1 MRCIRYC
8 VLIALLISPPCLAQR
23 KVALEISHV
32 GNDPGGGTVVAE
44 LREALRLFESP
55 PEAQPN
61 KVEAV
66 ERYGI
71 RLTSG
76 VSSPRIKLQL
86 LTTAME
92 SGAQT
97 AVAINVTYDSL
108 EMPLAGAFIRG
119 MFEMCGRDET
129 SACAKRILLKTAT
142 AVDWFR
148 DNWPSLWRTL

>member
-8 VLIALLISPPCLAQR
+8 VLIAVLISSPCFAQR
-23 KVALEISHV
+23 KVALEISHI
-32 GNDPGGGTVVAE
+32 GNDPGGVTLVAE
-44 LREALRLFESP
+44 LREAIPLFESLP
-55 PEAQPN
+55 DAQAN
-61 KVEAV
+61 KVETV

-86 LTTAME
+86 LTSAIE
-92 SGAQT
+92 SGAHT
-97 AVAINVTYDSL
+97 AVAINVTYDSFD
-108 EMPLAGAFIRG
+108 MPLGGAFIRG
-119 MFEMCGRDET
+119 MFETCGRDE
-129 SACAKRILLKTAT
+129 SAACAKRILLKTAT

>member
-1 MRCIRYC
+1 M
-8 VLIALLISPPCLAQR
+8 ISLPCFAQR

-32 GNDPGGGTVVAE
+32 GNDPGGVTVVAE

-55 PEAQPN
+55 PEAQAN

-108 EMPLAGAFIRG
+108 EMPLGGAFIRG
-119 MFEMCGRDET
+119 MFETCGRNET
-129 SACAKRILLKTAT
+129 AACAKRILLKTAT